1 MASTNFADRLAR
13 AIDQTGTFACV
24 GLDPVLD
31 KLPAAVR
38 QRATPAEAIGI
49 FSRGVIDAVAGLI
62 PIVKL
67 QSACYERYG
76 SAGVLELERTARH
89 AIDRGVLVLLD
100 AKRGDIGVTAEHYA
114 AAAFDQLGADALT
127 VSPYL
132 GPDTLEPFVRS
143 DKGLFVL
150 VRTSNPGSDQTQRV
164 DLASANVDATVAG
177 MMARHV
183 VTLGQRAMGA
193 CGLSAIGA
201 VVGATKAADA
211 ADLRARMPNTV
222 FLVPGYGA
230 QGGTV
235 DDVRV
240 MLRPAFAGD
249 TRAPLSQ
256 AGILVTASRSV
267 IYPNAH
273 PPSAASA
280 PIGAQTASRPDP
292 SGVRISPESGETR
305 TDWQEAI
312 GGATSRLREELTQI
326 RKTGG

>member
-1 MASTNFADRLAR
+1 MASTNFADRLAH

-31 KLPAAVR
+31 KLPGAVR

-49 FSRGVIDAVAGLI
+49 FSRGVIDAIAGLI

-114 AAAFDQLGADALT
+114 AAAFDHLGADALT

-132 GPDTLEPFVRS
+132 GPDTLEPFVRA

-150 VRTSNPGSDQTQRV
+150 VRTSNPGSDLTQRV
-164 DLASANVDATVAG
+164 ALAAADPDATVAG
-177 MMARHV
+177 MIARHV
-183 VTLGQRAMGA
+183 VTIGQRTVGT
-193 CGLSAIGA
+193 CGLSSIGA
-201 VVGATKAADA
+201 VVGATKASDA

-235 DDVRV
+235 EDLRP
-240 MLRPAFAGD
+240 MLRPSFAATPHD
-249 TRAPLSQ
+249 APSQ
-256 AGILVTASRSV
+256 AGIVVTASRSV
-267 IYPNAH
+267 IYPTAQ
-273 PPSAASA
+273 PPSAAPA
-280 PIGAQTASRPDP
+280 PSIHQPTSQEHPT
-292 SGVRISPESGETR
+292 GVRISPESGELR
-305 TDWQEAI
+305 TDWQVAI
-312 GGATSRLREELTQI
+312 RDAASRLREELTQI
-326 RKTGG
+326 RKVRG